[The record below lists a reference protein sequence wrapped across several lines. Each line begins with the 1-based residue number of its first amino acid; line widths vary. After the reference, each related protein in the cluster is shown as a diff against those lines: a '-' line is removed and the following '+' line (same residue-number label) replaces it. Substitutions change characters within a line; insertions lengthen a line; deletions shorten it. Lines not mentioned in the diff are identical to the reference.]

1 MFSPGARSLKGDGG
15 LMQDVAQ
22 KTFEQF
28 RHLSKAFKAADTN
41 NSGYLDSFEVMKLCT
56 RFDVTGTEVTPACPQ

>member
-1 MFSPGARSLKGDGG
+1 
-15 LMQDVAQ
+15 MQDVAQ